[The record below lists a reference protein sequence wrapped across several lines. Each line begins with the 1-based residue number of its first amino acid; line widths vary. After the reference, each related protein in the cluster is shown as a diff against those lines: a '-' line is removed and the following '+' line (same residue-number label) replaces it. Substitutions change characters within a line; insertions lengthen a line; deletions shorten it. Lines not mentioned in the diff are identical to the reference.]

1 MAVAEIT
8 VVPSGVGPSV
18 SDYVARA
25 IRVISSHADVRYQL
39 TPMGTV
45 VEGEL
50 DSILDVVRDV
60 HNCAFD
66 GHVCRVLTLV
76 KIDERRDK
84 ELTMEGK
91 LRAVHSKLPEPA
103 DEVTDVLRNM

>member
-1 MAVAEIT
+1 MPVAEIT

-25 IRVISSHADVRYQL
+25 IKVIEKHEDVRFQL

-45 VEGEL
+45 IEGEL
-50 DSILDVVRDV
+50 DSILDVIRDV

-66 GHVCRVLTLV
+66 DRVRRVLTLV

-84 ELTMEGK
+84 ALTMEGK
-91 LRAVHSKLPEPA
+91 LNSVRSKLSG
-103 DEVTDVLRNM
+103 

>member
-18 SDYVARA
+18 SDYVVRA
-25 IRVISSHADVRYQL
+25 IKVIEKHEGVRFQL
-39 TPMGTV
+39 TPMGTIL
-45 VEGEL
+45 EGEL
-50 DSILDVVRDV
+50 DSILDVIRDV

-66 GHVCRVLTLV
+66 DRVDRVLTLV

-84 ELTMEGK
+84 VLTMEGK
-91 LRAVHSKLPEPA
+91 LGSVRSKLA
-103 DEVTDVLRNM
+103 G

>member
-1 MAVAEIT
+1 MAIAEIT

-18 SDYVARA
+18 SDYVVRA
-25 IRVISSHADVRYQL
+25 IRVIEKHEDVQFQL
-39 TPMGTV
+39 TPMGTI

-50 DSILDVVRDV
+50 DSILDVIRDV

-66 GHVCRVLTLV
+66 DRVRRVLTLV

-84 ELTMEGK
+84 GLTMEGK
-91 LRAVHSKLPEPA
+91 LNSVRSKLSG
-103 DEVTDVLRNM
+103 

>member
-25 IRVISSHADVRYQL
+25 IEVIRAHTDVKYQL

-66 GHVCRVLTLV
+66 ERVCRVLTLV

-84 ELTMEGK
+84 GLTMEGK
-91 LRAVHSKLPEPA
+91 LRSVQSKLP
-103 DEVTDVLRNM
+103 V

>member
-1 MAVAEIT
+1 MAIAEIT

-18 SDYVARA
+18 SDYVVRA
-25 IRVISSHADVRYQL
+25 IRVIEKHEDVQFQL
-39 TPMGTV
+39 TPMGTI

-50 DSILDVVRDV
+50 DSILDVIRDV

-66 GHVCRVLTLV
+66 DRVRRVLTLV

-91 LRAVHSKLPEPA
+91 LSSVRSKLSG
-103 DEVTDVLRNM
+103 

>member
-25 IRVISSHADVRYQL
+25 IGVIRAHTDVKYQL

-45 VEGEL
+45 VEGDL

-66 GHVCRVLTLV
+66 ERVCRVLTLV

-84 ELTMEGK
+84 GLTMEGK
-91 LRAVHSKLPEPA
+91 LRSVQSKLP
-103 DEVTDVLRNM
+103 V

>member
-18 SDYVARA
+18 SDYVARVLA
-25 IRVISSHADVRYQL
+25 VIKSHGEVKYQL

-45 VEGEL
+45 VEGDLE
-50 DSILDVVRDV
+50 SILDVVRDV

-66 GHVCRVLTLV
+66 ARVCRVLTLV

-91 LRAVHSKLPEPA
+91 LDAVYSKLPA
-103 DEVTDVLRNM
+103 

>member
-1 MAVAEIT
+1 MPIAEIT

-18 SDYVARA
+18 SDYVVRA
-25 IRVISSHADVRYQL
+25 IKVIEKHEDVRFQL

-45 VEGEL
+45 IEGEL
-50 DSILDVVRDV
+50 DSILDVIRDV

-66 GHVCRVLTLV
+66 DRVRRVLTLV

-84 ELTMEGK
+84 ALTMEGK
-91 LRAVHSKLPEPA
+91 LSSVRSKLSG
-103 DEVTDVLRNM
+103 

>member
-1 MAVAEIT
+1 MAIAEIT
-8 VVPSGVGPSV
+8 VVPSGIGPSV
-18 SDYVARA
+18 SDYVVRA
-25 IRVISSHADVRYQL
+25 IRVIEKHKGVRFQL
-39 TPMGTV
+39 TPMGTIL
-45 VEGEL
+45 EGDL

-66 GHVCRVLTLV
+66 DGVKRVLTLV

-91 LRAVHSKLPEPA
+91 LDSVRSKLSG
-103 DEVTDVLRNM
+103 